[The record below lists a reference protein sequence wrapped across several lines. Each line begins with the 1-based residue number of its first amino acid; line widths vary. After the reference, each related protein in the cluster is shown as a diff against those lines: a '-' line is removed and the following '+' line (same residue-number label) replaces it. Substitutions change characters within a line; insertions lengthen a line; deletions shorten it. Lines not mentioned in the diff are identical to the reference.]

1 MKGVLLKIAILLA
14 IAALGYI
21 GFSTFQETKKK
32 QQIEDEI
39 NKLKKEAEEINRENL
54 NLEEKIYYLES
65 DEFKQREAKEKLN
78 LRSPGEQVVVI
89 KPSLTKQEDENL
101 ENQDPE
107 ISKNNLDP
115 RSNPQKWWDYFFK
128 Y

>member
-39 NKLKKEAEEINRENL
+39 NKLKKEAEEINREN
-54 NLEEKIYYLES
+54 
-65 DEFKQREAKEKLN
+65 FA
-78 LRSPGEQVVVI
+78 
-89 KPSLTKQEDENL
+89 
-101 ENQDPE
+101 
-107 ISKNNLDP
+107 
-115 RSNPQKWWDYFFK
+115 
-128 Y
+128 